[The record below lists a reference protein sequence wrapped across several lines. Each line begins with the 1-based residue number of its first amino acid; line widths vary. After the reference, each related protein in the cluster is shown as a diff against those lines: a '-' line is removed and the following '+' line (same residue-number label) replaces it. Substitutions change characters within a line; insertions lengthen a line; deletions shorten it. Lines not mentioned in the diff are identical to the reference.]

1 MADASETGDA
11 PNDPPGHDPPE
22 PVRIPQVTVHEPS
35 KSGKPQ
41 KAYDIDYFF
50 LPFKSPTAPEGAKF
64 THRVC
69 KLCT

>member
-1 MADASETGDA
+1 MTDASETGDA

-35 KSGKPQ
+35 QSGKPQ
-41 KAYDIDYFF
+41 KADDIKLFF
-50 LPFKSPTAPEGAKF
+50 LSVKPPTAPKDSKP

-69 KLCT
+69 KLCK